1 MSRGGA
7 AGGGSAVT
15 GGPGVVTGGAD
26 GADVRWTVVV
36 PVKAARLGKTRLA
49 GDLGPDERVELVRA
63 MAADTVHAAAQVLA
77 VVRVVVVTGD
87 EVVAAEALATPGAV
101 VDVVPEPFP
110 GGLGAA
116 VRAGFERAR
125 GLDAGAGVAVLL
137 GDLPALRPADLDAA
151 LAAATGHPRAHVA
164 DAAGTGT
171 TLLTVAAHV
180 APRPRFGPGSA
191 AAHAAAGH
199 VALDVGPR
207 SSLRQDV
214 DVRADLDAVALLGAG
229 PRTAAVLGA
238 WGRLPAA

>member
-1 MSRGGA
+1 MATEGGCVPD
-7 AGGGSAVT
+7 GSA
-15 GGPGVVTGGAD
+15 A
-26 GADVRWTVVV
+26 AEVRWTVVV

-49 GDLGPDERVELVRA
+49 GDLGPDQRVELVRA
-63 MAADTVHAAAQVLA
+63 MASDTVRAAAQARA

-87 EVVAAEALATPGAV
+87 EVVAAEAFATPGAG

-116 VRAGFERAR
+116 VRAGVDRAR
-125 GLDAGAGVAVLL
+125 GLDAGTGVAVLL

-151 LAAATGHPRAHVA
+151 LTAAAAHPRAHVA

-171 TLLTVAAHV
+171 TLLTVVPHV
-180 APRPRFGPGSA
+180 APRARFGRGSA

-199 VALDVGPR
+199 VALDVGPG

-214 DVRADLDAVALLGAG
+214 DVRADLDAVARLGAG
-229 PRTAAVLGA
+229 PRTAEVLTA

>member
-1 MSRGGA
+1 MSRDGT
-7 AGGGSAVT
+7 VT
-15 GGPGVVTGGAD
+15 GDRGTATEGGWRPD
-26 GADVRWTVVV
+26 GSRAAEVRWTVVV

-49 GDLGPDERVELVRA
+49 GDLAPDERVALVRA
-63 MAADTVHAAAQVLA
+63 MAADTVHAAALARA

-87 EVVAAEALATPGAV
+87 EVVAAEALGTPGAV
-101 VDVVPEPFP
+101 VDVVAEPFP

-116 VRAGFERAR
+116 VRAGIDRAR

-137 GDLPALRPADLDAA
+137 GDLPALRSVDLDAA
-151 LAAATGHPRAHVA
+151 LTAAAEHPRAHVA
-164 DAAGTGT
+164 DAGGTGT
-171 TLLTVAAHV
+171 TLLTVAPHV

-191 AAHAAAGH
+191 AAHATAGH
-199 VALDVGPR
+199 VALDVAAG

-229 PRTAAVLGA
+229 PRTAAVLRT